1 MPIGSA
7 IANGIN
13 VVIDNTPLARTET
26 FESQTGVGYAPARM
40 ALVSVLTAAVIFVII
55 LFVGKFLWNSVLH
68 ELVPAIKPAKS
79 VWQILG
85 LAILISLLHPGCCNC
100 TGM

>member
-1 MPIGSA
+1 MPLGSA

-13 VVIDNTPLARTET
+13 AVIDQTPLARTET
-26 FESQTGVGYAPARM
+26 FESQTGIGYAPARL
-40 ALVSVLTAAVIFVII
+40 ALVSVLTALIVFAII
-55 LFVGKFLWNSVLH
+55 LFVGKFLWNNVLH

-85 LAILISLLHPGCCNC
+85 LAILISLMHPGSCSC
-100 TGM
+100 GM

>member
-1 MPIGSA
+1 MPLGNA

-13 VVIDNTPLARTET
+13 AVIDQTPLARTET
-26 FESQTGVGYAPARM
+26 FESQTGIGFAPARL
-40 ALVSVLTAAVIFVII
+40 ALVSFLTAFVIFLVI
-55 LFVGKFLWNSVLH
+55 LFVGKYLWNNVLH

-85 LAILISLLHPGCCNC
+85 LAILIMLMNPGGCNC
-100 TGM
+100 SL

>member
-1 MPIGSA
+1 MSIGSA

-13 VVIDNTPLARTET
+13 AVIDNTPLARTET
-26 FESQTGVGYAPARM
+26 FESQTGIGYAPARV
-40 ALVSVLTAAVIFVII
+40 ALVSVLTAFVIFVVI
-55 LFVGKFLWNSVLH
+55 LFVGKYLWNNVLH

-85 LAILISLLHPGCCNC
+85 LAILISLMHPGSCAC
-100 TGM
+100 GM

>member
-1 MPIGSA
+1 MLGSA

-13 VVIDNTPLARTET
+13 AVIENTPLAKTET
-26 FESQTGVGYAPARM
+26 FESQTGVGYAPARL
-40 ALVSVLTAAVIFVII
+40 ALVSVLTALVVFVVI
-55 LFVGKFLWNSVLH
+55 LFVGKYLWNNVLH

-85 LAILISLLHPGCCNC
+85 LAILISLMHPGACNC
-100 TGM
+100 GM